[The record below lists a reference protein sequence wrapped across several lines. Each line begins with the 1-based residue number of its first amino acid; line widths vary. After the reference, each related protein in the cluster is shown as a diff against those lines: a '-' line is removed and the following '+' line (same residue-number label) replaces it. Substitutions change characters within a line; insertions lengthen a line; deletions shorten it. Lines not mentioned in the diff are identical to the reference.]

1 MPFWDKI
8 IGAIGGP
15 IKDFVGA
22 IFGGIDSLS
31 TTDEEKL
38 AAKQKVL
45 EAQYAFTLALQQSL
59 DKVVA
64 EQASIIRTEATGE
77 SWLQRNW
84 RPLTM
89 LSFNVL
95 LFLYWFGVEPAGLTQ
110 DTLTE
115 VFRLLQLGIGGYI
128 VGRSV
133 EKGLHTWKNGNGK

>member
-8 IGAIGGP
+8 VGVIGGP
-15 IKDFVGA
+15 ITGFVDA

-31 TTDEEKL
+31 TTDEEKF
-38 AAKQKVL
+38 AAKQKIL
-45 EAQYAFTLALQQSL
+45 EARLAFELALQQSM
-59 DKVVA
+59 DKVVS
-64 EQASIIRTEATGE
+64 EQASIIRAEATGE

-89 LSFNVL
+89 LAFLVI
-95 LFLYWFGVEPAGLTQ
+95 LFLYWFGVEPDGLTQ
-110 DTLTE
+110 ETINA

>member
-8 IGAIGGP
+8 IGVIGGP
-15 IKDFVGA
+15 ISDFVDA
-22 IFGGIDSLS
+22 VFGGIDSLS

-45 EAQYAFTLALQQSL
+45 EARLSFQLAIQQSL
-59 DKVVA
+59 DKVVS
-64 EQASIIRTEATGE
+64 EQASIIRAEATGE

-89 LSFNVL
+89 LAFL
-95 LFLYWFGVEPAGLTQ
+95 ALMFLYWFGVQPDDLSQ
-110 DTLTE
+110 DTINA

-128 VGRSV
+128 VG
-133 EKGLHTWKNGNGK
+133 NGK